1 MSILST
7 IIILAFIVIMLAS
20 FFSHTKDKVNDQ
32 VSKAGQKATLENLER
47 VLKDR
52 LSRQEKTLAE
62 IALYPDE
69 SESGEAAWL
78 FMDTTISGNT
88 LVELAWMT
96 TDSSGLLVKDWHGL
110 PQATE
115 FEEIV
120 DLATK
125 VKGVVMFGMAAQR
138 AAIAADMRKASR
150 DDLAS
155 EWLKAKYIDIR
166 KQSGNLE
173 KLLGRLY
180 LEDEDVPVKGLDNAE
195 ARALIIY
202 RCFEKMK
209 TDGEI
214 KAC

>member
-1 MSILST
+1 MSTFST
-7 IIILAFIVIMLAS
+7 CLVLAIIVIMIAS

-32 VSKAGQKATLENLER
+32 VSYAGQKATLENLER

-62 IALYPDE
+62 IALYPEE
-69 SESGEAAWL
+69 SKKGEASWL

-88 LVELAWMT
+88 LVELAWMS
-96 TDSSGLLVKDWHGL
+96 TDSSGRLVKDWHGL
-110 PQATE
+110 PHATE
-115 FEEIV
+115 YEEIV

-138 AAIAADMRKASR
+138 AAIAADMKKASR
-150 DDLAS
+150 DDIAA
-155 EWLKAKYIDIR
+155 EWLKVKCIDIR
-166 KQSGNLE
+166 KQSRKLE
-173 KLLGRLY
+173 NLLGRLY

-202 RCFEKMK
+202 RCFEMMKMN
-209 TDGEI
+209 GEI
-214 KAC
+214 KEC